1 MKLTEV
7 QINAIEKYL
16 DKDRIFY
23 DDIRMEMT
31 DHIATTLEDEL
42 NKGGD
47 FDTVLKAYMNS
58 HLKVK
63 LLTAAKEQELIRDRQ
78 NRDKIFSQFTEKRGM
93 TFFAIIFLLLQIAT
107 FEVWA
112 FRVFE
117 VIMMIGIVTYMVSE
131 PWMPNRFLFVKRFT
145 NASWYYYIITML
157 FVLKINKFLGEDQWV
172 YCIKGVVLSVIFTTY
187 YLVMRM
193 NNEILKNKRYA

>member
-7 QINAIEKYL
+7 EINAIEKYL
-16 DKDRIFY
+16 AKDRIFY

-31 DHIATTLEDEL
+31 DHIATTLEEQL
-42 NKGGD
+42 NEGDD
-47 FDTVLKAYMNS
+47 FDAVLKAYMHS

-78 NRDKIFSQFTEKRGM
+78 NRNKIFSQFTEKRGIA
-93 TFFAIIFLLLQIAT
+93 FFAIIFLLIQIST

-112 FRVFE
+112 FRAFE
-117 VIMMIGIVTYMVSE
+117 AVMIIGIFAYMVSE
-131 PWMPNRFLFVKRFT
+131 PWMPKRFLFVKRFT
-145 NASWYYYIITML
+145 TASWYYYVITML
-157 FVLKINKFLGEDQWV
+157 FVLKINNFFGEDQWV

-193 NNEILKNKRYA
+193 NNDILKNNRYA